1 MKKNVIVL
9 GDSFIFGTGLAD
21 VEQRSATTPGHLAPP
36 SDYTWVSL
44 LAKDAGEAA
53 DIVNLSMPGIDNL
66 SLVSGLCNYLDNNP
80 VRPDVIIFNTCPP
93 DRFIMQASMQPDQ
106 IDYNEYKKNYR
117 PSRFQTELNVPKNI
131 TTDTPLLTRMI
142 NLKDTAKSMKWQ
154 QFFNGFICLLGSI
167 EQSDRV
173 LSDTH
178 KKTLIDFRNEI
189 YHPALGTQAALSAM
203 MSIWLMAK
211 TMNAEFYWMA
221 NNLDVDNMSLLPVEV
236 LAESKARRFPHVSTL
251 AQTAKYRT
259 ACSHTN
265 ELGHE
270 YYYNEIVEP
279 LFAKLG
285 MIHA

>member
-9 GDSFIFGTGLAD
+9 GDSFIFGTGLSD

-80 VRPDVIIFNTCPP
+80 VRPDVIIFNSCPP

-117 PSRFQTELNVPKNI
+117 PSRFRTELNVPKNI
-131 TTDTPLLTRMI
+131 TTDTPLLTKMI
-142 NLKDTAKSMKWQ
+142 DLGNATKSVTWK

-189 YHPALGTQAALSAM
+189 YHPALGTQAAMSAM
-203 MSIWLMAK
+203 MSTWLIAK
-211 TMNAEFYWMA
+211 TINAEFYWMA
-221 NNLDVDNMSLLPVEV
+221 TNLAVENMPLLPTEV
-236 LAESKARRFPHVSTL
+236 LTESKSRRFPHVSTL
-251 AQTAKYRT
+251 AQTSKYR
-259 ACSHTN
+259 AQCGHTN
-265 ELGHE
+265 EAGHE
-270 YYYNEIVEP
+270 YYYNDVIKP
-279 LFAKLG
+279 LFVKLG
-285 MIHA
+285 LIHA

>member
-9 GDSFIFGTGLAD
+9 GDSFIFGTGLSD

-80 VRPDVIIFNTCPP
+80 VRPDVIIFNSCPP

-117 PSRFQTELNVPKNI
+117 PSRFRTELNVPKNI
-131 TTDTPLLTRMI
+131 TTDTPLLTKMI
-142 NLKDTAKSMKWQ
+142 DLGNATKSVTWK

-173 LSDTH
+173 LSDMH

-189 YHPALGTQAALSAM
+189 YHPALGTQAAMSAM
-203 MSIWLMAK
+203 MSTWLIAK
-211 TMNAEFYWMA
+211 TINAEFYWMA
-221 NNLDVDNMSLLPVEV
+221 TNLAVENMSLLPTEV
-236 LAESKARRFPHVSTL
+236 LTESKSRRFPHVSIL
-251 AQTAKYRT
+251 AQTSKYR
-259 ACSHTN
+259 AQCGHTN
-265 ELGHE
+265 EAGHE
-270 YYYNEIVEP
+270 YYYNDVIKP
-279 LFAKLG
+279 LFVKLG
-285 MIHA
+285 LIHA